1 MTDHSNH
8 PAPVAAGLPAA
19 AGAGA
24 APIDGK
30 SHRAA
35 LQSTLTSVLVNGA
48 LAALLSAVDALTAQA
63 NGLIGTSMTDMPTA
77 LSNLASVANAVHQ
90 ASNHVSSAVANLPVA
105 AAPGPAP
112 PTAPSFTTAVPV
124 SALIRHSAPWTSGFL
139 YTVVPG
145 APLVPVPDNGG
156 KWFAITRGRYIG
168 LTQNSA
174 VSLSSVSGVST
185 AMSQK
190 FSSQSVAL
198 AHFNTALQTGAL
210 AVVG

>member
-8 PAPVAAGLPAA
+8 PAPAAAGPPAA

-24 APIDGK
+24 APID
-30 SHRAA
+30 
-35 LQSTLTSVLVNGA
+35 VNGA

-63 NGLIGTSMTDMPTA
+63 NGLIGISMTDMPAA
-77 LSNLASVANAVHQ
+77 LSNLATVANAVHQ

-105 AAPGPAP
+105 AAPGP
-112 PTAPSFTTAVPV
+112 TAPTFTTASPV
-124 SALIRHSAPWTSGFL
+124 SALIRHNAPWTSGFL
-139 YTVVPG
+139 YTVVPA
-145 APLVPVPDNGG
+145 APLAAVPDNGG

-190 FSSQSVAL
+190 FASQSVAL